1 MRIRELLLRGTEVT
15 KLKPI
20 ATARL
25 GHGFGETG
33 FYRLTALDVLLKLN
47 LAVSVHTQL
56 FF

>member
-1 MRIRELLLRGTEVT
+1 MLISQVCLSTGCLYRGSTVS
-15 KLKPI
+15 
-20 ATARL
+20 RL